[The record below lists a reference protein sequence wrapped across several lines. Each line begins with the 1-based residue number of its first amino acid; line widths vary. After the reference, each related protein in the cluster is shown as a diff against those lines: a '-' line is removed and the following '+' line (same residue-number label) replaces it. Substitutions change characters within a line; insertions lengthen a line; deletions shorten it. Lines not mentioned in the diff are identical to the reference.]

1 MFGIGFA
8 SRRIT
13 PGIPCTL
20 AGYAVQRPSEGVHD
34 DLYARALAFRNDGRM
49 PLLILQIDILHISKV
64 CADPIRERLST
75 LGLKKE
81 NILIFAIHTHS
92 AFGEI
97 FDTPRVGGKESL
109 SLPAERNQALVDL
122 VIDGACAAAE
132 EAMTHA
138 RHDRGVSI
146 RFLKGAVEGIGAN
159 RHDPAMACDKSL
171 FAMEFLRSDGK
182 RVLVYNLSCHPTVMS
197 PANRLISA
205 DFPGAVNRLLSD
217 RYDQIMFINGSAGDM
232 STRFTRR
239 ESSFAECERIGGIAA
254 VAITALAEGDAPF
267 EALES
272 IRAEFRSFTL
282 KEAEIQDC
290 GAVAERLAEA
300 EKNLERIRAGGTAQ
314 EIRKAESFVEGARVA
329 LRRAQAFQGAKAGE
343 IPVDAAILRVNN
355 RTILCSPLEVFSVL
369 ALPLKEKT
377 GIEMFGYANTY
388 LGYLADRAAYDN
400 GDYEALMS
408 RFAPGEGE
416 HYIEQAASLFYHE

>member
-1 MFGIGFA
+1 MIGIGFA
-8 SRRIT
+8 SRCIS
-13 PGIPCTL
+13 PCIPCAL
-20 AGYAVQRPSEGVHD
+20 AGYAVHRPCEGVHD
-34 DLYARALAFRNDGRM
+34 DLYARALAFRDDGGT
-49 PLLILQIDILHISKV
+49 PLLILQLDILHISTV
-64 CADPIRERLST
+64 CADPIRKRLSA
-75 LGLKKE
+75 LNLKKE

-92 AFGEI
+92 AFGGI
-97 FDTPRVGGKESL
+97 FDTSRVAGKESL
-109 SLPAERNQALVDL
+109 SLLAERNQALVDV

-132 EAMTHA
+132 EALRHA
-138 RHDRGVSI
+138 ASDKGGSI

-159 RHDPAMACDKSL
+159 RHDPAMACDRSL
-171 FAMEFLRSDGK
+171 FVMEFLRSDGK
-182 RVLVYNLSCHPTVMS
+182 RVLVYNLSCHPTVMN

-239 ESSFAECERIGGIAA
+239 ESSFAECERIGSIAVA
-254 VAITALAEGDAPF
+254 AITALAQGDTPF
-267 EALES
+267 ETLAS
-272 IRAEFRSFTL
+272 IRAEYRSITL

-300 EKNLERIRAGGTAQ
+300 KKNLEKIRAGGMAQ
-314 EIRKAESFVEGARVA
+314 EIRKAESFVEGARYA
-329 LRRAQAFQGAKAGE
+329 LRKAQAFQGVRAGE
-343 IPVDAAILRVNN
+343 TPVEAAILRVNN

-388 LGYLADRAAYDN
+388 LGYLADRSAYDN

-416 HYIEQAASLFYHE
+416 RYIEQAASLL